1 MITNKI
7 KNTQIITN
15 SDANKYLND
24 ISENFKKRDKE
35 LPFEVQQ
42 TKEYLAK
49 ITKKGATKEKA
60 KQLSELGL
68 DEKTVIE
75 LLNIMPESEELI
87 KTILYKK
94 VDDESIIKKIKD
106 ILA

>member
-1 MITNKI
+1 MIANKI
-7 KNTQIITN
+7 KGTQIINN

-24 ISENFKKRDKE
+24 IAENFKSRDKE

-42 TKEYLAK
+42 TKEYLLK
-49 ITKKGATKEKA
+49 VTKKGVTKEKI
-60 KQLSELGL
+60 KQLTELGL

-75 LLNIMPESEELI
+75 LVNIMPESEELI

-94 VDDESIIKKIKD
+94 VDDETTIKKIKN

>member
-7 KNTQIITN
+7 KNTQIINN

-49 ITKKGATKEKA
+49 ITKKGVTKEKT

-68 DEKTVIE
+68 DEKTIIE
-75 LLNIMPESEELI
+75 LLNIMPENEELI

-94 VDDESIIKKIKD
+94 VEDESIIKKIKD